1 MAGMSITPGAGDYLI
16 WFSGSMEGTLA
27 NSTQYA
33 SVYVNGAQLSHSERR
48 VFTEGSILNNSFPV
62 ATHAYVTGVG
72 AGQTIDIRWRT
83 TGGTA
88 TMHERTL
95 VVTQVDP
102 SNNTQVTATTDAT
115 TTSTTFVAL
124 AGMSITPGA
133 GDYLIW
139 FSGSMEGSLATS
151 TQYASI
157 YVNGVQ
163 LSHSERRVFTEGSI
177 PNTSF
182 PVANHAYV
190 TGVGAGQAIDIRWR
204 TTGGTATMHQRTL
217 VVQRVTTAAAT
228 FAAAQDTAISGLV
241 TGTTRRLRF
250 EVSNEGTLSSSGV
263 TYQLQVAETA
273 ACSAGAYS
281 AVPTGSSGH
290 WQIVNSI
297 YMTDGAPTSN
307 IVPGL
312 FDEATT
318 FVTGQLKDAGNATSN
333 ITLAS
338 DAFTEV
344 EFAILAT
351 GNSTPGGSYCFRLY
365 DSTAATPLNTY
376 DVYALGSILP

>member
-1 MAGMSITPGAGDYLI
+1 MSITPGAGDYLVWFSGSIESSAAGVQNVSLYVNGAQIAHTERQITTEASIPATSFPVALHAKLTGVSAGQAIDVRWRTSAGTATMHQRTLAVVPMSASNSTQVTATADATTTSTTDVALAGMSITPGAGDYLI

-33 SVYVNGAQLSHSERR
+33 SVYVNGA
-48 VFTEGSILNNSFPV
+48 
-62 ATHAYVTGVG
+62 
-72 AGQTIDIRWRT
+72 
-83 TGGTA
+83 
-88 TMHERTL
+88 
-95 VVTQVDP
+95 
-102 SNNTQVTATTDAT
+102 
-115 TTSTTFVAL
+115 
-124 AGMSITPGA
+124 
-133 GDYLIW
+133 
-139 FSGSMEGSLATS
+139 
-151 TQYASI
+151 
-157 YVNGVQ
+157 Q

-281 AVPTGSSGH
+281 AVPIGSSGH

>member
-1 MAGMSITPGAGDYLI
+1 
-16 WFSGSMEGTLA
+16 LA
-27 NSTQYA
+27 SSTQYA
-33 SVYVNGAQLSHSERR
+33 SIYVNGAQLSHSERR

-83 TGGTA
+83 TAGTA

-95 VVTQVDP
+95 VVTQVNP
-102 SNNTQVTATTDAT
+102 SSSTQVTATADTT
-115 TTSTTFVAL
+115 TTSITDVAL
-124 AGMSITPGA
+124 SGMSITPGA

-139 FSGSMEGSLATS
+139 FSGSMEGSATS

-157 YVNGVQ
+157 YVNGAQ
-163 LSHSERRVFTEGSI
+163 LSHSERRVFTEASI

-182 PVANHAYV
+182 PVATHAYV

-204 TTGGTATMHQRTL
+204 TTAGTATMHQRTL
-217 VVQRVTTAAAT
+217 IVQRVSTAAAT
-228 FAAAQDTAISGLV
+228 FAVAEDTAISGLA

-250 EVSNEGTLSSSGV
+250 EVSNEGTGSSSGV

-273 ACSAGAYS
+273 VCSAGAYS

-297 YMTDGAPTSN
+297 YMTDGGPTSN

-318 FVTGQLKDAGNATSN
+318 FIPGQLKDAGNATSS
-333 ITLAS
+333 ITLAA

-344 EFAILAT
+344 EFAVQAT

-365 DSTAATPLNTY
+365 DNAGATPLNTY
-376 DVYALGSILP
+376 DVYAVASVP